1 MPRIAL
7 VGTLRCRNAA
17 EAGIVRTHLPE
28 HVRLSR
34 AEPGCLKFEVTQD
47 DDPLIWQVSECFAS
61 AADFEA
67 HQARVKASEW
77 GLATQGIARDYRIEA
92 QD

>member
-1 MPRIAL
+1 M
-7 VGTLRCRNAA
+7 
-17 EAGIVRTHLPE
+17 RTHLPE
-28 HVRLSR
+28 HIRLSR

-47 DDPLIWQVSECFAS
+47 DDPLIWRVSECFAS